1 MQHNIGETNFTVPSR
16 PSKLLKHSRNLGLEA
31 DPTTLSSCSSTVKMK
46 NYLNMVSNENPSPEE
61 KKIASI
67 QSSVSS
73 SHDDIGIQLKTLL
86 DWIEKETESFVENNK
101 AKHNNK
107 HYKLQKS

>member
-61 KKIASI
+61 KIASI

-73 SHDDIGIQLKTLL
+73 SHDDIRIQLKTLI
-86 DWIEKETESFVENNK
+86 DWIEKETESFAENDK
-101 AKHNNK
+101 AKPNNK
-107 HYKLQKS
+107 H